1 MAAHSRRQTTQ
12 KTFQL
17 TMTSDPKN
25 IHRVEEFLLK
35 VSSAFHID
43 EEKLGSL
50 LVVVT
55 EAVNNAI
62 IHGNKRNPSKKVVVT
77 CTRRGKILAIKV
89 RDDGKGFNP
98 DTIPNPIHEDNLLR
112 ETGRGVFLM
121 RQLMEEV
128 HFNANGNEV
137 TMKMKLSLIHI

>member
-1 MAAHSRRQTTQ
+1 M
-12 KTFQL
+12 K
-17 TMTSDPKN
+17 SDPKN

-35 VSSAFHID
+35 MNSSLNID
-43 EEKLGSL
+43 DEKFGSL

-77 CTRRGKILAIKV
+77 CTHRGNVLVIKV
-89 RDDGKGFNP
+89 KDEGKGFNP
-98 DTIPNPIHEDNLLR
+98 ETIPNPIHEDNLLR

-121 RQLMEEV
+121 RELMEKV
-128 HFNANGNEV
+128 NYNTNGNEV
-137 TMKMKLSLIHI
+137 TMTMKIL